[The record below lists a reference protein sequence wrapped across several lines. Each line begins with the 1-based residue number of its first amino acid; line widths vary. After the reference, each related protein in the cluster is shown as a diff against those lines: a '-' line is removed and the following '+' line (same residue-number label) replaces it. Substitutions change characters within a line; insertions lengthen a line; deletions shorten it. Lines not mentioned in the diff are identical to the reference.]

1 MLLCSAVLL
10 CSHVVVGSKMFARD
24 IFEERP
30 PPADGEGGAPP
41 PSGAGEDAGV
51 GGVREPLPAPIA
63 VAPVPRE
70 AVVGGVRAPDAPRPL
85 VRDQAAPRGGG
96 GPALAPAGVEQ
107 PAEVVLLGD
116 PVEEATPRP
125 LVRQQAPPQP
135 SAVSGEGAP
144 PLEGPEGPAWRPLV
158 RDQAN
163 PRPRGPGVTAP
174 AAAGVPAASGV
185 AVTDAPKPVV
195 REQGAPRAGLPER
208 PSLERRGAPSG
219 GPPPGPEAQ
228 RPLVRDHGLHGKA
241 RAGAANEAPPAAGV
255 EETAAA
261 HPVKGALVY
270 DKPAWDSAP
279 SASGL
284 GDATDDLPRP
294 ADANRSA
301 TRAQADTSGT
311 QKQGPLVRDHGVGED
326 DDWMRT
332 AHISVVLV
340 FLLLGSTQLN
350 IANVKKAAGTES
362 EKARKP
368 RILVGEMHLKKG
380 SEFKVKASMG
390 TQT

>member
-51 GGVREPLPAPIA
+51 GGVREPLPAPTA

-85 VRDQAAPRGGG
+85 VRDQAAPRGG
-96 GPALAPAGVEQ
+96 VEQ
-107 PAEVVLLGD
+107 PAEAVLLGD
-116 PVEEATPRP
+116 TVEEATPRP

-174 AAAGVPAASGV
+174 AAAAVPAASGV

-195 REQGAPRAGLPER
+195 RDHGAPRAGLPER

-219 GPPPGPEAQ
+219 GSTPGPEAP
-228 RPLVRDHGLHGKA
+228 RPLV
-241 RAGAANEAPPAAGV
+241 
-255 EETAAA
+255 
-261 HPVKGALVY
+261 
-270 DKPAWDSAP
+270 
-279 SASGL
+279 
-284 GDATDDLPRP
+284 
-294 ADANRSA
+294 
-301 TRAQADTSGT
+301 
-311 QKQGPLVRDHGVGED
+311 
-326 DDWMRT
+326 
-332 AHISVVLV
+332 
-340 FLLLGSTQLN
+340 
-350 IANVKKAAGTES
+350 
-362 EKARKP
+362 
-368 RILVGEMHLKKG
+368 
-380 SEFKVKASMG
+380 
-390 TQT
+390 